1 MSVVKNWKV
10 SRKIFGLIFLAG
22 IFLIA
27 VGCAGY
33 YSIQKANG
41 YLDETYNKRLV
52 PARWVG
58 EIRTN
63 MREIDSYILELMLTT
78 DTQKNRKLQNSI
90 NEKAKQT
97 DELLL
102 HLNQKEA
109 DEKEKQLLTDF
120 QQALNVY
127 RNMREEVL
135 GLAANNRNAEA
146 YQVYVSKV
154 TPISEKSKNILEEL
168 SIHNQNSAKKTNEAS
183 DKVAVQTTWIIIVLT
198 IVSLVLCSS
207 VGVFLS
213 RMITRPLQ
221 DIQNLMQKAKEGDLT
236 VYGTYQ
242 SKDEIGRLTADFND
256 MIAQLQAI
264 IKKVSDSAVSLSAS
278 AQELS
283 ASSEQTSEATQHI
296 AVAIQE
302 VANAAETQVKGME
315 ESASAMEEMAIGI
328 NKIAESSSFVSEAS
342 NEAAK
347 KAESGNRTVQAAM
360 EQMRDIQSSV
370 GESAEVVKRL
380 GLRSNEIGKIVEVI
394 TDIASQTN
402 LLSLN
407 AAIEAA
413 RAGEQGRGFSVVA
426 DEVRKLAEQSKES
439 AENIAL
445 IIKQIQNETSIAV
458 ATMEKGTQD
467 VKNGVAT
474 VQGAEE
480 AFEHIVQVI
489 ENIASEIQEVSA
501 ASEQMAAG
509 SEQVSASVTEVEN
522 SARMSRDH
530 SQRVAAA
537 SEEQLASVEEVTAAT
552 QELNKM
558 AQELQEM
565 TSRFI
570 LS

>member
-1 MSVVKNWKV
+1 MSLVKNWKV
-10 SRKIFGLIFLAG
+10 SKKIFGLIFLAA
-22 IFLIA
+22 IFLVA

-41 YLDETYNKRLV
+41 YLDETYDKRLI
-52 PARWVG
+52 PAQLVG
-58 EIRTN
+58 QIRTN

-78 DTQKNRKLQNSI
+78 NTQKNKELQNSVL
-90 NEKAKQT
+90 EKRKQT
-97 DELLL
+97 DELLDN
-102 HLNQKEA
+102 LNQIETDA
-109 DEKEKQLLTDF
+109 KEKQILTDF
-120 QQALNVY
+120 QQVLNAY
-127 RNMREEVL
+127 RNARQEVL
-135 GLAANNRNAEA
+135 DLATNNRNIEA

-154 TPISEKSKNILEEL
+154 TPVSEKTKNVLEEL
-168 SIHNQNSAKKTNEAS
+168 TIYNQDLAKKTNEAS
-183 DKVAVQTTWIIIVLT
+183 DKAATQTTWIIILLT
-198 IVSLVLCSS
+198 IASMALCSGA
-207 VGVFLS
+207 GVFLS

-221 DIQNLMQKAKEGDLT
+221 DIQNLMQKAKDGDLT

-242 SKDEIGRLTADFND
+242 SKDEIGKLTADFND

-302 VANAAETQVKGME
+302 VASVAETQVKGME

-328 NKIAESSSFVSEAS
+328 NKIAESSAIVSEAS
-342 NEAAK
+342 NEATK
-347 KAESGNRTVQAAM
+347 KAENGNRIVQAAM
-360 EQMRDIQSSV
+360 GQMRDIQSSV

-380 GLRSNEIGKIVEVI
+380 GLRSDEIGKIVEVI
-394 TDIASQTN
+394 TDIAEQTN

-413 RAGEQGRGFSVVA
+413 RAGEHGRGFSVVA

-439 AENIAL
+439 AENIAF

-467 VKNGVAT
+467 VENGVST

-501 ASEQMAAG
+501 SSEQMAAG

-522 SARMSRDH
+522 SAKMSRDH
-530 SQRVAAA
+530 AQRVAAA

-552 QELNKM
+552 QELSKM

-570 LS
+570 LN